1 MRKLYY
7 KIPKNKR
14 EALRFVYFLDSEWD
28 KCSRISNKRE
38 RCKAI
43 MRVHKA
49 ALECRAAIKDQDNT
63 PELKKAASI
72 IEKWLNIHRLSR
84 V

>member
-14 EALRFVYFLDSEWD
+14 EALKFVYFLDLEWD
-28 KCSRISNKRE
+28 KCFGINNKRE

-49 ALECRAAIKDQDNT
+49 ALECRINMKSQDEN
-63 PELKKAASI
+63 PDLKKAISI